1 MPDKRLPSFSH
12 AVPAVR
18 IHCGEDCLRQLP
30 AELDRMGAKRAVIFC
45 GGSIAASLELKL
57 VIAALG
63 ERHAGTFAGVR
74 SHTPLPAVLQGAAAL
89 RTFEADAVIAVGGG
103 SAVVSARA
111 ASIALAEGENI
122 HELCTQFPPG
132 KPPFSPK
139 LSQPKLP
146 QLVVPTTP
154 TTAYGKAGT
163 AVRDPEA
170 GRRLTLFDPK
180 TRAQALFLHPALALT
195 APRELV
201 LDAALQAFA
210 SAVQGL
216 ESRKHESLADA
227 LLMHALR
234 LSVQHLPH
242 IGESATGPDAA
253 EARLELMQAAFL
265 AGQGTDYAPTGI
277 AASLAHSIGARFGVA
292 NGGCNAL
299 LLPGTLSFNS
309 TVTMD
314 RMPLI
319 AEALGAGRTNDGEA
333 ALQAAC
339 DAIRN
344 LLATTRAPQR
354 LRDVGIARDSLQ
366 VLAEDAMHDW
376 FLQLNPRKVSAPAE
390 LLGVLESAW

>member
-1 MPDKRLPSFSH
+1 MTEQRLPSFSH
-12 AVPAVR
+12 VVPAIR

-30 AELDRMGAKRAVIFC
+30 AELDRLGAKRAVIFC
-45 GGSIAASLELKL
+45 GGSIGASLELKQ

-63 ERHAGTFAGVR
+63 ARHAGTFAGVR
-74 SHTPLPAVLQGAAAL
+74 SHSPLPAVLQGAAAL

-103 SAVVSARA
+103 STVVSARA
-111 ASIALAEGENI
+111 SSIALAEGDNL
-122 HELCTQFPPG
+122 HELCTQFPAS

-139 LSQPKLP
+139 LSRPKLP
-146 QLVVPTTP
+146 QLVIPTTP
-154 TTAYGKAGT
+154 TSAYGKAGT
-163 AVRDPEA
+163 AVRDPVA

-180 TRAQALFLHPALALT
+180 TRAQALFLHPAMALT

-234 LSVQHLPH
+234 LSVQHLPN
-242 IGESATGPDAA
+242 IDGPDAA
-253 EARLELMQAAFL
+253 SARLELMQAAFL

-277 AASLAHSIGARFGVA
+277 AASLTHSIGARFGVA

-299 LLPGTLSFNS
+299 LLPSTLGFNS
-309 TVTMD
+309 KVTLD

-319 AEALGAGRTNDGEA
+319 AEALGAGRLSNGAE
-333 ALQAAC
+333 ALQAAS

-344 LLATTRAPQR
+344 LLAAIRAPQR
-354 LRDVGIARDSLQ
+354 LRDSGITRDSLQ
-366 VLAEDAMHDW
+366 ELAGDAMQDW
-376 FLQLNPRKVSAPAE
+376 FLHLNPRKVTSPDE
-390 LLGVLESAW
+390 LLGVLEAAW